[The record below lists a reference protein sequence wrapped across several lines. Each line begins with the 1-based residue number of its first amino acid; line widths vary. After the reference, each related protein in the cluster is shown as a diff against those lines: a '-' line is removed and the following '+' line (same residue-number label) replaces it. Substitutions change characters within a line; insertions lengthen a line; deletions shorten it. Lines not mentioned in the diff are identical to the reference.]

1 MSEYQICWLTQNIT
15 NSSCHPLAPAVKGH
29 RPVTNRFRSNSYD
42 LRSIEAGCYLT
53 VVSPWYIVSS
63 ALFAQLLQHI
73 QASCQ
78 MVPMA
83 RCSPERVTVFQ
94 LSTYLSRWSF
104 TDLGEHISRLSR
116 EGILSETLSHY
127 RADLTW
133 TKLCWLGFHGKR
145 IIYMP
150 SKQSSSAVQKSIK
163 DKKKK
168 KAHRHNRRQ
177 PSTLKC
183 CCMTSFSS
191 LHLRNVSHSMLIL
204 GP

>member
-1 MSEYQICWLTQNIT
+1 MSLNAEAGTHAKSDMSEYQICWLTQNIT

-116 EGILSETLSHY
+116 EGILSETNFLFTQLRRPEQNYS
-127 RADLTW
+127 
-133 TKLCWLGFHGKR
+133 GFA
-145 IIYMP
+145 
-150 SKQSSSAVQKSIK
+150 Q
-163 DKKKK
+163 
-168 KAHRHNRRQ
+168 
-177 PSTLKC
+177 L
-183 CCMTSFSS
+183 F
-191 LHLRNVSHSMLIL
+191 LIER
-204 GP
+204 GTFT